1 MFWFLLSICMF
12 ELLTF
17 FALLRT
23 MGTTYDILLKEKN
36 QTNAKLEIIPYVRL
50 RGAAQE
56 YFFCS
61 YQSLTFLEKIHSVKE
76 KF

>member
-1 MFWFLLSICMF
+1 
-12 ELLTF
+12 
-17 FALLRT
+17 

>member
-1 MFWFLLSICMF
+1 
-12 ELLTF
+12 
-17 FALLRT
+17 

-56 YFFCS
+56 YLFCS